1 MAEAMAMRI
10 DLLRHG
16 ALEGGVKYRGTVDD
30 ALTTDGRIAMDGIWR
45 QLAGDVEHIIT
56 SPLSRCAEPAR
67 AWAEQAGIPLAIEPR
82 LAEMHYGA
90 WEGLTADEIR
100 ARFPGMLEQWR
111 ADPEGMHIPGAES
124 VAELQMRVAAFWSD
138 LRAEGEGR
146 RLLLVAHSGSL
157 RMLIAEVLGAPI
169 ATTRRLAMPY
179 ACWSRIA
186 VRQGQASLVFHNH
199 TVSPSA

>member
-1 MAEAMAMRI
+1 MRI

-30 ALTTDGRIAMDGIWR
+30 TLTTDGRIAMDEIWR

-82 LAEMHYGA
+82 LAEMHYGT
-90 WEGLTADEIR
+90 WEGLTADDIR

-111 ADPEGMHIPGAES
+111 ADPEGMYIPGAES
-124 VAELQMRVAAFWSD
+124 VAELRARVAAFWSD

-179 ACWSRIA
+179 ACWSRVA
-186 VRQGQASLVFHNH
+186 VRQGHASLVFHNH
-199 TVSPSA
+199 TVSPSV

>member
-1 MAEAMAMRI
+1 MRI

-30 ALTTDGRIAMDGIWR
+30 ALTADGRVAMDGIWR
-45 QLAGDVEHIIT
+45 QLAGDVERIIA
-56 SPLSRCAEPAR
+56 SPLRRCAEPAR

-111 ADPEGMHIPGAES
+111 ADPEGMRIPGAES
-124 VAELQMRVAAFWSD
+124 VAELRARVTAFWD
-138 LRAEGEGR
+138 ELCAEGEGG

-169 ATTRRLAMPY
+169 AATRRLAMPY
-179 ACWSRIA
+179 TCWSRIA
-186 VRQGQASLVFHNH
+186 VRQGQASLVFHNCARN
-199 TVSPSA
+199 PSIVQT